1 MGRDENAF
9 LLGKNTLR
17 STSRGTTALDDRDTD
32 LSYFLNI
39 L

>member
-1 MGRDENAF
+1 MKRDEDAF
-9 LLGKNTLR
+9 KLGQTLR
-17 STSRGTTALDDRDTD
+17 STSRGTTAINDAEVE